1 MKIAIVSDMHIGYER
16 FSHDAIRQA
25 RAAMELANKVADAV
39 ILPGD
44 IFDKRAPKPDV
55 IAQAINLFRD
65 AAAMKWKAKV
75 VGFKGS
81 GKNFTA
87 VPVVAISGTHERTA
101 AGRDNALNLMGL
113 AGLLVDT
120 SEATTIIEKDGEQVA
135 IFGFG
140 GISEERV
147 REQLKLLDPKPVDGM
162 FSIFMFH
169 QSVYEI
175 LPFSDEFIYYDEL
188 PKGFD
193 LYVDGHIHSR
203 IEHVVHGK
211 PFLIPGSTVLT
222 QLKDGEQGAK
232 GFYLFDTVARSY
244 EFVEIESRP
253 FFVRELNFKGGSP
266 KEIKERCEKEIE
278 DVLTGRIDPILRIR
292 LVGTIAGGFGSA
304 DMPLQMLINK
314 YTDRIVLDFDSSKLV
329 DTQVEKGIEEIRSNK
344 DGGSTVREMGINMLL
359 SKLKED
365 SIDSNM
371 RVSDMFN
378 ILSADSKKE
387 KVLAEAMELLESG

>member
-1 MKIAIVSDMHIGYER
+1 MKIAIVSDMHIGYDR
-16 FSHDAIRQA
+16 FSEDAIRQA
-25 RAAMELANKVADAV
+25 TAAMELANRVADAV
-39 ILPGD
+39 IIPGD
-44 IFDKRAPKPDV
+44 VFDKRAPKPDV
-55 IAQAINLFRD
+55 IAQAINLFREM
-65 AAAMKWKAKV
+65 AGKKWNAKV
-75 VGFKGS
+75 VEFRGS
-81 GKNFTA
+81 TKNFSD

-101 AGRDNALNLMGL
+101 AGKDNALNLMGL

-120 SEATTIIEKDGEQVA
+120 SEATTIIEKDGERVA
-135 IFGFG
+135 IYGFG

-147 REQLKLLDPKPVDGM
+147 REQLEILQPKPVEGI
-162 FSIFMFH
+162 FNIFMFH

-175 LPFSDEFIYYDEL
+175 LPFSEDFIYYDEL

-232 GFYLFDTVARSY
+232 GFYLFDTVKKSY

-253 FFVRELNFKGGSP
+253 FFVRELSFTGGSP
-266 KEIKERCEKEIE
+266 KEIRERCEREIE
-278 DVLTGRIDPILRIR
+278 DACAKHKNPIVRIR
-292 LVGTIAGGFGSA
+292 LVGTMAGGFGNA

-314 YTDRIVLDFDSSKLV
+314 YSDRAVLDFDSSKLV
-329 DTQVEKGIEEIRSNK
+329 DTNVEKGIAEIRSTK
-344 DGGSTVREMGINMLL
+344 EGGTSVKEMGISMLL
-359 SKLKED
+359 SKLKEEKLD
-365 SIDSNM
+365 SAI
-371 RVSDMFN
+371 RVTDMFN
-378 ILSADSKKE
+378 ILSSDSKKE